1 MVREVK
7 DRVQAIVG
15 VPKHNVEGR
24 LLGVDEEEVCVEV
37 AIADVSVRHGDLAGA
52 VLDTKL
58 KFSSV

>member
-1 MVREVK
+1 M
-7 DRVQAIVG
+7 QAVEGIA
-15 VPKHNVEGR
+15 KHNVEGR
-24 LLGVDEEEVCVEV
+24 LLGVGEEEVCVEV

>member
-1 MVREVK
+1 M
-7 DRVQAIVG
+7 QAVEGIA
-15 VPKHNVEGR
+15 KHNVEGR